1 MQKSALIA
9 RCLLNSS
16 MVSSL
21 EVGERI
27 VREVY
32 DDSFPGQDFAAW
44 DAPLHD
50 TTAQSIIDGVGRAM
64 RINVRRFIVD
74 LTLIPDQS
82 GPNENRSSDHDDPVE
97 PGVEPGPAPESVR
110 RLERRFDG
118 RS

>member
-27 VREVY
+27 VRDVY
-32 DDSFPGQDFAAW
+32 DDSFPGQDFATW

-64 RINVRRFIVD
+64 RINVQRFIVD
-74 LTLIPDQS
+74 LTLIPDHS
-82 GPNENRSSDHDDPVE
+82 GPNEDRSSDHDHPVE
-97 PGVEPGPAPESVR
+97 PGAEPGSAPEPA
-110 RLERRFDG
+110 ERWGRTFDG
-118 RS
+118 RT